1 MAKEE
6 ERMVAR
12 GSRQTYLLPASSW
25 KDCLTKTK
33 TKTKPWS
40 GCDRHCTSHLEE
52 KPLEGK
58 ALHVPCYALVPGTEV
73 TDGNSFLCSAFF
85 IASSTRKELTRP
97 TVRTGHQVIAS
108 PHTAPTLQAPSLL
121 TRRNGGLK
129 QDSHHREGLSPDE
142 DEMPKAAMGQR
153 RPREQRNQAS
163 KLSGKTGEVGEQ
175 QKPEGVAKMVFS
187 ISATIFLTLFCYLWN
202 AEARSYESI
211 LAVQNGGPWGHW
223 GKKAFC
229 AQGSAIGFALK
240 VEPYQGGEK
249 AEDDTSLNGIRLI
262 CKDNSFVSSAFGQ
275 FQELKM
281 QLALQS
287 ERISEVKLIVFLGR
301 WGAWTEIHY
310 CPKPYKLVSFAL
322 RIEIPQGLGD
332 DTGANNIYFICND
345 GTMLRGNSH
354 RWGHFG
360 PWSPF
365 CNSGTSICGLQTK
378 VEVPQGIDDDTALN
392 DVKFFC
398 CLDE

>member
-1 MAKEE
+1 
-6 ERMVAR
+6 
-12 GSRQTYLLPASSW
+12 
-25 KDCLTKTK
+25 
-33 TKTKPWS
+33 
-40 GCDRHCTSHLEE
+40 
-52 KPLEGK
+52 
-58 ALHVPCYALVPGTEV
+58 
-73 TDGNSFLCSAFF
+73 
-85 IASSTRKELTRP
+85 
-97 TVRTGHQVIAS
+97 
-108 PHTAPTLQAPSLL
+108 
-121 TRRNGGLK
+121 
-129 QDSHHREGLSPDE
+129 
-142 DEMPKAAMGQR
+142 
-153 RPREQRNQAS
+153 
-163 KLSGKTGEVGEQ
+163 
-175 QKPEGVAKMVFS
+175 MVFS

-240 VEPYQGGEK
+240 VTP

-275 FQELKM
+275 
-281 QLALQS
+281 
-287 ERISEVKLIVFLGR
+287 